1 MLVAQESLQPDV
13 SLYIEGLESLAEQQT
28 APAESSFMQLVDR
41 YPRSPFAPKAS
52 AYLEDLHSRVDNS
65 GIVPFYL
72 GNLAT
77 ATYTAAMLPILFELD
92 QSTVTYGLSGL
103 GGVALGLAGSA
114 AMASDYPVTSGLSW
128 AITTSQLV
136 SLGNYLYLNGI
147 IDLGQLVGQDAEMK
161 VFLGGQLLTLNGS
174 LLGSYFSLRDQD
186 VSEGK
191 ASFALH
197 SYAWANAY
205 YWMAVAIAQSS
216 DLKRTSTIGLAVT
229 DGALAG
235 SLSLWDSLR
244 WTPMRTGLVTV
255 GGLGGALLGWF
266 GTMVVGETLDLGVS
280 EVFTAVMSSAVAGQA
295 AAVYLTSRIPPEA
308 EQLQASDEAAAD
320 VPISLALLPVP
331 SGDSLPGMQLRV
343 GLSF

>member
-77 ATYTAAMLPILFELD
+77 ATYTAAMLPILFELG

-147 IDLGQLVGQDAEMK
+147 IDLDQLVGEDAEEK
-161 VFLGGQLLTLNGS
+161 AFLGGQLLTLNGS
-174 LLGSYFSLRDQD
+174 LLGSYFSLRDRE

-229 DGALAG
+229 DLALAG

-255 GGLGGALLGWF
+255 GGLGGGSS
-266 GTMVVGETLDLGVS
+266 GMVRDDGRRRGS
-280 EVFTAVMSSAVAGQA
+280 G
-295 AAVYLTSRIPPEA
+295 SR
-308 EQLQASDEAAAD
+308 
-320 VPISLALLPVP
+320 
-331 SGDSLPGMQLRV
+331 
-343 GLSF
+343 GL